1 LITLLARLFIRDRDK
16 VADAGVRR
24 AYGMLCSLTGIG
36 LNVLLFLGKYLAGR
50 LSGSIAMTA
59 DAFNNLSDAGSSV
72 ITLLGFR
79 MAAKKPDPGHPFG
92 HGRIEYLSGVAVSL
106 IIIVVGVQLGLESID
121 KIMSPEPVDAG
132 LVPML
137 VLVASICVKGY
148 MFAYNRGIGRKINSP
163 GMSATALDSLSD
175 CIATGVVLISML
187 LARFA
192 DVNIDGWGGAAVAIF
207 IIFSGFKAAKETLS
221 PLLGNPPDP
230 QLVRDITDIVMS
242 HPEVLNVH
250 DLIVHDYGPGRL
262 MISLHAEVPGDGDI
276 YALHDAI
283 DTAEYELQQKLG
295 CSAVIHMDPVSPD
308 GTKTAHMREELAEA
322 AKAIDP
328 RLTIHD
334 FRIVDGPTHTN
345 VIFDAV
351 LPNDS
356 SVTEDDAKAQLETI
370 VHSLWQ
376 NSHPKVHIDPPARTP
391 PKKKKP
397 PPRRGRSF
405 CAYCGALRRRSRY
418 CFLRS
423 ATAASYS
430 APPSAW
436 RLWR

>member
-1 LITLLARLFIRDRDK
+1 MITLLARLFIRDRDK

-163 GMSATALDSLSD
+163 GMSATAMDSLSD
-175 CIATGVVLISML
+175 SIATSVVLISML

-192 DVNIDGWGGAAVAIF
+192 DVNVDGWGGAAVAVF

-356 SVTEDDAKAQLETI
+356 PVTEDDTKAQLETI

-376 NSHPKVHIDPPARTP
+376 NSHPKVHIDRP
-391 PKKKKP
+391 
-397 PPRRGRSF
+397 F
-405 CAYCGALRRRSRY
+405 V
-418 CFLRS
+418 
-423 ATAASYS
+423 
-430 APPSAW
+430 
-436 RLWR
+436 

>member
-1 LITLLARLFIRDRDK
+1 MITLLARLFIRDRDK

-36 LNVLLFLGKYLAGR
+36 LNILLFLGKYLAGR

-163 GMSATALDSLSD
+163 GMSATAMDSLSD
-175 CIATGVVLISML
+175 SIATSVVLISML

-192 DVNIDGWGGAAVAIF
+192 DVNVDGWGGAAVAVF

-376 NSHPKVHIDPPARTP
+376 NSHPKVHIDRP
-391 PKKKKP
+391 
-397 PPRRGRSF
+397 F
-405 CAYCGALRRRSRY
+405 V
-418 CFLRS
+418 
-423 ATAASYS
+423 
-430 APPSAW
+430 
-436 RLWR
+436 

>member
-1 LITLLARLFIRDRDK
+1 MITLLARLFIRDRDK

-36 LNVLLFLGKYLAGR
+36 LNILLFLGKYLAGR

-276 YALHDAI
+276 YALPDAI

-376 NSHPKVHIDPPARTP
+376 NSHPKVHIDRP
-391 PKKKKP
+391 
-397 PPRRGRSF
+397 F
-405 CAYCGALRRRSRY
+405 V
-418 CFLRS
+418 
-423 ATAASYS
+423 
-430 APPSAW
+430 
-436 RLWR
+436 

>member
-1 LITLLARLFIRDRDK
+1 MITLLARLFIKDRDK
-16 VADAGVRR
+16 VADAAVRR

-92 HGRIEYLSGVAVSL
+92 HGRIEYLSGVAVSI

-121 KIMSPEPVDAG
+121 KIMNPQPVDAG
-132 LVPML
+132 LLPML

-163 GMSATALDSLSD
+163 GMAATAMDSLSD
-175 CIATGVVLISML
+175 SIATSVVLISML
-187 LARFA
+187 LSRFA
-192 DVNIDGWGGAAVAIF
+192 GVNADGWGGIAVACF

-230 QLVRDITDIVMS
+230 QLVHDITSIVLS
-242 HPEVLNVH
+242 HSEVMNVH

-262 MISLHAEVPGDGDI
+262 MVSLHAEVPGNGDI
-276 YALHDAI
+276 YALHDTI
-283 DTAEYELQQKLG
+283 DTIEYELSSKLG
-295 CSAVIHMDPVSPD
+295 CDAVIHMDPVSPD
-308 GTKTAHMREELAEA
+308 GTKTAHMRDELAEA
-322 AKAIDP
+322 AKSIDP
-328 RLTIHD
+328 RLSIHD

-356 SVTEDDAKAQLETI
+356 KLTEEEAVAQLAAL

-376 NSHPKVHIDPPARTP
+376 NSHPKVHIDRP
-391 PKKKKP
+391 
-397 PPRRGRSF
+397 F
-405 CAYCGALRRRSRY
+405 V
-418 CFLRS
+418 
-423 ATAASYS
+423 
-430 APPSAW
+430 
-436 RLWR
+436 

>member
-1 LITLLARLFIRDRDK
+1 MITLLARLFIKDRDK
-16 VADAGVRR
+16 VADAAVRR

-92 HGRIEYLSGVAVSL
+92 HGRIEYLSGVAVSI

-121 KIMSPEPVDAG
+121 KIMNPQPVDAG
-132 LVPML
+132 LLPML

-163 GMSATALDSLSD
+163 GMAATAMDSLSES
-175 CIATGVVLISML
+175 IATSVVLISML
-187 LARFA
+187 LSRFA
-192 DVNIDGWGGAAVAIF
+192 GVNADGWGGIAVACF

-230 QLVRDITDIVMS
+230 QLVHDITNIVLS
-242 HPEVLNVH
+242 HSEVMNVH

-262 MISLHAEVPGDGDI
+262 MVSLHAEVPGNGNI
-276 YALHDAI
+276 YALHDTI
-283 DTAEYELQQKLG
+283 DTIEYELSSKLG
-295 CSAVIHMDPVSPD
+295 CDAVIHMDPVSPD
-308 GTKTAHMREELAEA
+308 GTKTAHMRDELAEA
-322 AKAIDP
+322 AKSIDP
-328 RLTIHD
+328 RLSIHD

-356 SVTEDDAKAQLETI
+356 KLTEEEAVAQLEAL
-370 VHSLWQ
+370 VNSLWQ
-376 NSHPKVHIDPPARTP
+376 NSHPKVHIDRP
-391 PKKKKP
+391 
-397 PPRRGRSF
+397 F
-405 CAYCGALRRRSRY
+405 V
-418 CFLRS
+418 
-423 ATAASYS
+423 
-430 APPSAW
+430 
-436 RLWR
+436 

>member
-1 LITLLARLFIRDRDK
+1 MITLLAKLFIRDRDR
-16 VADAGVRR
+16 VQDAAVRR

-50 LSGSIAMTA
+50 LAGSIAMTA

-106 IIIVVGVQLGLESID
+106 IIIVVGVQLGLESIE
-121 KIMSPEPVDAG
+121 KIRSPEPVDAS
-132 LVPML
+132 LLPMI
-137 VLVASICVKGY
+137 VLLASICVKGY

-163 GMSATALDSLSD
+163 GMSATAVDSLSD

-192 DVNIDGWGGAAVAIF
+192 DINADGWGGAAVAAF
-207 IIFSGFKAAKETLS
+207 IIFSGFKAARETLS

-230 QLVRDITDIVMS
+230 QLVRDITDIVLA
-242 HPEVLNVH
+242 HPEVMNIH

-262 MISLHAEVPGDGDI
+262 MVSLHAEVPGDGDI
-276 YALHDAI
+276 FGLHDAI
-283 DTAEYELQQKLG
+283 DTAEYELESKLG
-295 CSAVIHMDPVSPD
+295 CDAVIHMDPVSPD
-308 GTKTAHMREELAEA
+308 GTKTAHMRGELAEA

-328 RLTIHD
+328 RLSIHD

-356 SVTEDDAKAQLETI
+356 ALTEDEARSALETL
-370 VHSLWQ
+370 VHSLWK
-376 NSHPKVHIDPPARTP
+376 NSHPKVHIDRP
-391 PKKKKP
+391 
-397 PPRRGRSF
+397 F
-405 CAYCGALRRRSRY
+405 V
-418 CFLRS
+418 
-423 ATAASYS
+423 
-430 APPSAW
+430 
-436 RLWR
+436 

>member
-1 LITLLARLFIRDRDK
+1 MITLLARLFIKDRDK
-16 VADAGVRR
+16 VADAAVRR

-79 MAAKKPDPGHPFG
+79 MAAKKPDLGHPFG
-92 HGRIEYLSGVAVSL
+92 HGRIEYLSGVAVSI

-121 KIMSPEPVDAG
+121 KIMNPQPVDAG
-132 LVPML
+132 LLPML

-163 GMSATALDSLSD
+163 GMAATAMDSLSD
-175 CIATGVVLISML
+175 SIATSVVLISML
-187 LARFA
+187 LSRFA
-192 DVNIDGWGGAAVAIF
+192 GVNADGWGGIAVACF

-230 QLVRDITDIVMS
+230 QLVHDITNIVLS
-242 HPEVLNVH
+242 HSEVVNVH

-262 MISLHAEVPGDGDI
+262 MVSLHAEVPGNGNI
-276 YALHDAI
+276 YALHDTI
-283 DTAEYELQQKLG
+283 DTIEYELSSKLG
-295 CSAVIHMDPVSPD
+295 CDAVIHMDPVSPD
-308 GTKTAHMREELAEA
+308 GTKTAHMRDELAEA
-322 AKAIDP
+322 AKSIDP
-328 RLTIHD
+328 RLSIHD

-356 SVTEDDAKAQLETI
+356 KLTEEEAVAQLDAL

-376 NSHPKVHIDPPARTP
+376 NSHPKVHIDRP
-391 PKKKKP
+391 
-397 PPRRGRSF
+397 F
-405 CAYCGALRRRSRY
+405 V
-418 CFLRS
+418 
-423 ATAASYS
+423 
-430 APPSAW
+430 
-436 RLWR
+436 

>member
-1 LITLLARLFIRDRDK
+1 MKDLLSRIGQWTEKMWRSIPIHLRDAIFTALLLGIAAAICFVLRSIDENGSFTLLIFVLAVVIISRFTEGYFWGVFSSLF
-16 VADAGVRR
+16 GVICVNFVFTYPFWAFNFR
-24 AYGMLCSLTGIG
+24 LTGYP
-36 LNVLLFLGKYLAGR
+36 LTFLTML
-50 LSGSIAMTA
+50 
-59 DAFNNLSDAGSSV
+59 
-72 ITLLGFR
+72 
-79 MAAKKPDPGHPFG
+79 
-92 HGRIEYLSGVAVSL
+92 AVSL

-121 KIMSPEPVDAG
+121 KIISPEPVDAG

-163 GMSATALDSLSD
+163 GMSATAMDSLSD
-175 CIATGVVLISML
+175 SIATSVVLISML

-192 DVNIDGWGGAAVAIF
+192 DVNVDGWGGAAVAVF

-351 LPNDS
+351 LPNNS
-356 SVTEDDAKAQLETI
+356 PVTEGDAKAQLETI

-376 NSHPKVHIDPPARTP
+376 NSHPKVHIDRP
-391 PKKKKP
+391 
-397 PPRRGRSF
+397 F
-405 CAYCGALRRRSRY
+405 V
-418 CFLRS
+418 
-423 ATAASYS
+423 
-430 APPSAW
+430 
-436 RLWR
+436 

>member
-1 LITLLARLFIRDRDK
+1 MITLLARLFIRDRDK

-24 AYGMLCSLTGIG
+24 VYGMLCSLTGIG

-106 IIIVVGVQLGLESID
+106 IIIVVGVQLGLESIN
-121 KIMSPEPVDAG
+121 KIISPEPVDAG

-163 GMSATALDSLSD
+163 GMSATAMDSLSD
-175 CIATGVVLISML
+175 SIATSVVLISML

-192 DVNIDGWGGAAVAIF
+192 DVNVDGWGGAAVAVF

-356 SVTEDDAKAQLETI
+356 PVTEDDAKAQLETI

-376 NSHPKVHIDPPARTP
+376 NSHPKVHIDRP
-391 PKKKKP
+391 
-397 PPRRGRSF
+397 F
-405 CAYCGALRRRSRY
+405 V
-418 CFLRS
+418 
-423 ATAASYS
+423 
-430 APPSAW
+430 
-436 RLWR
+436 

>member
-1 LITLLARLFIRDRDK
+1 MITLLARLFIRDRDK

-36 LNVLLFLGKYLAGR
+36 LNILLFLGKYLAGQ

-163 GMSATALDSLSD
+163 GMSATAMDSLSD
-175 CIATGVVLISML
+175 SIATSVVLISML

-192 DVNIDGWGGAAVAIF
+192 DVNVDGWGGAAVAVF

-376 NSHPKVHIDPPARTP
+376 NSHPKVHIDRP
-391 PKKKKP
+391 
-397 PPRRGRSF
+397 F
-405 CAYCGALRRRSRY
+405 V
-418 CFLRS
+418 
-423 ATAASYS
+423 
-430 APPSAW
+430 
-436 RLWR
+436 

>member
-1 LITLLARLFIRDRDK
+1 MITLLARLFIRDRDK

-36 LNVLLFLGKYLAGR
+36 LNILLFLGKYLAGR

-121 KIMSPEPVDAG
+121 KIISPEPVDAG
-132 LVPML
+132 PVPML

-356 SVTEDDAKAQLETI
+356 PVTEDDAKAQLETI

-376 NSHPKVHIDPPARTP
+376 NSHPKVHIDRP
-391 PKKKKP
+391 
-397 PPRRGRSF
+397 F
-405 CAYCGALRRRSRY
+405 V
-418 CFLRS
+418 
-423 ATAASYS
+423 
-430 APPSAW
+430 
-436 RLWR
+436 

>member
-1 LITLLARLFIRDRDK
+1 MITLLARLFIRDRDK

-24 AYGMLCSLTGIG
+24 ASGVLCSLPGIG
-36 LNVLLFLGKYLAGR
+36 LTILLFLGKYLAGR

-163 GMSATALDSLSD
+163 GMSATAMDSLSD
-175 CIATGVVLISML
+175 SIATSVVLISML

-351 LPNDS
+351 LPNNS
-356 SVTEDDAKAQLETI
+356 PVTEGDAKAQLETI

-376 NSHPKVHIDPPARTP
+376 NSHPKVHIDRP
-391 PKKKKP
+391 
-397 PPRRGRSF
+397 F
-405 CAYCGALRRRSRY
+405 V
-418 CFLRS
+418 
-423 ATAASYS
+423 
-430 APPSAW
+430 
-436 RLWR
+436 

>member
-1 LITLLARLFIRDRDK
+1 MITLLARLFIKDRDR
-16 VADAGVRR
+16 VQDAAVRR

-36 LNVLLFLGKYLAGR
+36 LNVLLFFGKYLAGQ

-106 IIIVVGVQLGLESID
+106 IIIVVGVQLGIESVH
-121 KIMSPEPVDAG
+121 KIMEPEAVDAG

-163 GMSATALDSLSD
+163 GMSATAVDSLSD

-192 DVNIDGWGGAAVAIF
+192 NINADGWGGAAVAAF
-207 IIFSGFKAAKETLS
+207 IIFSGFRAAKETLS
-221 PLLGNPPDP
+221 PLLGNPPDA
-230 QLVRDITDIVMS
+230 QLVKDISDIVLS
-242 HPEVLNVH
+242 HPEVMNVH

-262 MISLHAEVPGDGDI
+262 MVSLHAEVPGDGDI

-283 DTAEYELQQKLG
+283 DTIEYELESKLG
-295 CSAVIHMDPVSPD
+295 CAAVIHMDPVSPD
-308 GTKTAHMREELAEA
+308 GTKTAHMRDELAEA
-322 AKAIDP
+322 VKAIDP
-328 RLTIHD
+328 RLSIHD
-334 FRIVDGPTHTN
+334 LRIVDGPTHTN

-356 SVTEDDAKAQLETI
+356 ALTEDEAKSALETL

-376 NSHPKVHIDPPARTP
+376 NSHPKVHIDRP
-391 PKKKKP
+391 
-397 PPRRGRSF
+397 F
-405 CAYCGALRRRSRY
+405 V
-418 CFLRS
+418 
-423 ATAASYS
+423 
-430 APPSAW
+430 
-436 RLWR
+436 

>member
-1 LITLLARLFIRDRDK
+1 MITLLARLFIKDRDK
-16 VADAGVRR
+16 VADAAVRR

-59 DAFNNLSDAGSSV
+59 DAFNNLSDAGSSA

-92 HGRIEYLSGVAVSL
+92 HGRIEYLSGVAVSI

-121 KIMSPEPVDAG
+121 KIMNPQPVDAG
-132 LVPML
+132 LLPML

-163 GMSATALDSLSD
+163 GMAATAMDSLSD
-175 CIATGVVLISML
+175 SIATSVVLISML
-187 LARFA
+187 LSRFA
-192 DVNIDGWGGAAVAIF
+192 GVNADGWGGIAVACF

-230 QLVRDITDIVMS
+230 QLVHDISNIVLS
-242 HPEVLNVH
+242 HSEVVNVH

-262 MISLHAEVPGDGDI
+262 MVSLHAEVPGNGDI
-276 YALHDAI
+276 YALHDTI
-283 DTAEYELQQKLG
+283 DTIEYELSSKLG
-295 CSAVIHMDPVSPD
+295 CDAVIHMDPVSLD
-308 GTKTAHMREELAEA
+308 GTKTAHMRDELAEA
-322 AKAIDP
+322 AKSIDP
-328 RLTIHD
+328 RLSIHD

-356 SVTEDDAKAQLETI
+356 KLTEEEAVAQLEAL

-376 NSHPKVHIDPPARTP
+376 NSHPKVHIDRP
-391 PKKKKP
+391 
-397 PPRRGRSF
+397 F
-405 CAYCGALRRRSRY
+405 V
-418 CFLRS
+418 
-423 ATAASYS
+423 
-430 APPSAW
+430 
-436 RLWR
+436 

>member
-1 LITLLARLFIRDRDK
+1 MITLLARLFIKDRDK
-16 VADAGVRR
+16 VADAAVRR

-92 HGRIEYLSGVAVSL
+92 HGRIEYLSGVAVSI

-121 KIMSPEPVDAG
+121 KIMNPQPVDAG
-132 LVPML
+132 LLPML

-148 MFAYNRGIGRKINSP
+148 MFAYNRDIGRKINSP
-163 GMSATALDSLSD
+163 GMAATAMDSLSD
-175 CIATGVVLISML
+175 SIATSVVLISML
-187 LARFA
+187 LSRFA
-192 DVNIDGWGGAAVAIF
+192 GVNADGWGGIAVACF

-230 QLVRDITDIVMS
+230 QLVHDITSIVLS
-242 HPEVLNVH
+242 HSEVMNVH

-262 MISLHAEVPGDGDI
+262 MVSLHAEVPGNGDI
-276 YALHDAI
+276 YALHDTI
-283 DTAEYELQQKLG
+283 DTIEYELSSKLG
-295 CSAVIHMDPVSPD
+295 CDAVIHMDPVSPD
-308 GTKTAHMREELAEA
+308 GTKTAHMRDELAEA
-322 AKAIDP
+322 AKSIDP
-328 RLTIHD
+328 RLSIHD

-356 SVTEDDAKAQLETI
+356 KLTEEEAVAQLETL

-376 NSHPKVHIDPPARTP
+376 NSHPKVHIDRP
-391 PKKKKP
+391 
-397 PPRRGRSF
+397 F
-405 CAYCGALRRRSRY
+405 V
-418 CFLRS
+418 
-423 ATAASYS
+423 
-430 APPSAW
+430 
-436 RLWR
+436 

>member
-1 LITLLARLFIRDRDK
+1 MITLLARLFIRDRDK
-16 VADAGVRR
+16 AADAGVRR

-121 KIMSPEPVDAG
+121 KIISPEPVDAG

-163 GMSATALDSLSD
+163 GMSATAMDSLSD
-175 CIATGVVLISML
+175 SIATSVVLISML
-187 LARFA
+187 LARLA

-376 NSHPKVHIDPPARTP
+376 NSHPKVHIDRP
-391 PKKKKP
+391 
-397 PPRRGRSF
+397 F
-405 CAYCGALRRRSRY
+405 V
-418 CFLRS
+418 
-423 ATAASYS
+423 
-430 APPSAW
+430 
-436 RLWR
+436 

>member
-1 LITLLARLFIRDRDK
+1 MITLLARLFIRDRDK

-121 KIMSPEPVDAG
+121 KIISPEPVDAG

-192 DVNIDGWGGAAVAIF
+192 DVNIDGWGGAAVAVF

-376 NSHPKVHIDPPARTP
+376 NSHPKVHIDRP
-391 PKKKKP
+391 
-397 PPRRGRSF
+397 F
-405 CAYCGALRRRSRY
+405 V
-418 CFLRS
+418 
-423 ATAASYS
+423 
-430 APPSAW
+430 
-436 RLWR
+436 

>member
-1 LITLLARLFIRDRDK
+1 MITLLARLFIKDRDK
-16 VADAGVRR
+16 VADAAVRR

-92 HGRIEYLSGVAVSL
+92 HGRIEYLSGVAVSI

-121 KIMSPEPVDAG
+121 KIMNPQPVDAG
-132 LVPML
+132 LLPML

-163 GMSATALDSLSD
+163 GMAATAMDSLSD
-175 CIATGVVLISML
+175 SIATSVVLISML
-187 LARFA
+187 LSRFA
-192 DVNIDGWGGAAVAIF
+192 GVNADGWGGIAVACF

-230 QLVRDITDIVMS
+230 QLVHDITSIVLS
-242 HPEVLNVH
+242 HSEVMNVH

-262 MISLHAEVPGDGDI
+262 MVSLHAEVPGNGDI
-276 YALHDAI
+276 YALHDTI
-283 DTAEYELQQKLG
+283 DTIEYELSSKLG
-295 CSAVIHMDPVSPD
+295 CDAVIHMDPVSPD
-308 GTKTAHMREELAEA
+308 GTKTAHMRDELAEA
-322 AKAIDP
+322 AKSIDP
-328 RLTIHD
+328 RLSIHD

-356 SVTEDDAKAQLETI
+356 KLTEEEAVAQLAAL

-376 NSHPKVHIDPPARTP
+376 NSHPKVHIDRP
-391 PKKKKP
+391 
-397 PPRRGRSF
+397 
-405 CAYCGALRRRSRY
+405 LV
-418 CFLRS
+418 
-423 ATAASYS
+423 
-430 APPSAW
+430 
-436 RLWR
+436 

>member
-1 LITLLARLFIRDRDK
+1 MITLLARLFIKDRDK
-16 VADAGVRR
+16 VADAAVRR

-92 HGRIEYLSGVAVSL
+92 HGRIEYLSGVAVSI

-121 KIMSPEPVDAG
+121 KIMNPQPVDAG
-132 LVPML
+132 LLPML

-163 GMSATALDSLSD
+163 GMAATAMDSLSD
-175 CIATGVVLISML
+175 SIATSVVLISML
-187 LARFA
+187 LSRFA
-192 DVNIDGWGGAAVAIF
+192 GVNADGWGGIAVACF

-230 QLVRDITDIVMS
+230 QLVHDITSIVFS
-242 HPEVLNVH
+242 HSEVVNVH

-262 MISLHAEVPGDGDI
+262 MVSLHAEVPGNGNI
-276 YALHDAI
+276 YALHDTI
-283 DTAEYELQQKLG
+283 DTIEYELSSKLG
-295 CSAVIHMDPVSPD
+295 CDAVIHMDPVSPD
-308 GTKTAHMREELAEA
+308 GTKTAHMRDELAES
-322 AKAIDP
+322 AKSIDP
-328 RLTIHD
+328 RLSIHD

-356 SVTEDDAKAQLETI
+356 KLTEEEAVAQLEAL

-376 NSHPKVHIDPPARTP
+376 NSHPKVHIDRP
-391 PKKKKP
+391 
-397 PPRRGRSF
+397 F
-405 CAYCGALRRRSRY
+405 V
-418 CFLRS
+418 
-423 ATAASYS
+423 
-430 APPSAW
+430 
-436 RLWR
+436 

>member
-1 LITLLARLFIRDRDK
+1 MITLLARLFIRDRDK

-36 LNVLLFLGKYLAGR
+36 LNILLFLGKYLAGR

-121 KIMSPEPVDAG
+121 KIISPEPVDAG

-308 GTKTAHMREELAEA
+308 GTKTAHLREELAEA

-351 LPNDS
+351 LPNNS
-356 SVTEDDAKAQLETI
+356 PVTEGDAKAQLETI

-376 NSHPKVHIDPPARTP
+376 NSHPKVHIDRP
-391 PKKKKP
+391 
-397 PPRRGRSF
+397 F
-405 CAYCGALRRRSRY
+405 V
-418 CFLRS
+418 
-423 ATAASYS
+423 
-430 APPSAW
+430 
-436 RLWR
+436 

>member
-1 LITLLARLFIRDRDK
+1 MITLLARLFIRDRDK

-36 LNVLLFLGKYLAGR
+36 LNILLFLGKYLAGR

-192 DVNIDGWGGAAVAIF
+192 DVNVDGWGGAAVAIF

-262 MISLHAEVPGDGDI
+262 MISLHAEVPGGGDI

-376 NSHPKVHIDPPARTP
+376 NSHPKVHIDRP
-391 PKKKKP
+391 
-397 PPRRGRSF
+397 F
-405 CAYCGALRRRSRY
+405 V
-418 CFLRS
+418 
-423 ATAASYS
+423 
-430 APPSAW
+430 
-436 RLWR
+436 

>member
-1 LITLLARLFIRDRDK
+1 MITLLARLFIKDRDK
-16 VADAGVRR
+16 VADAAVRR

-92 HGRIEYLSGVAVSL
+92 HGRIEYLSGVAVSI

-121 KIMSPEPVDAG
+121 KIMNPQPVDAG
-132 LVPML
+132 LLPML

-163 GMSATALDSLSD
+163 GMAATAMDSLSD
-175 CIATGVVLISML
+175 SIATSVVLISML
-187 LARFA
+187 LSRFA
-192 DVNIDGWGGAAVAIF
+192 GVNADGWGGIAVACF

-230 QLVRDITDIVMS
+230 QLVHDITSIVLS
-242 HPEVLNVH
+242 HSEVMNVH

-262 MISLHAEVPGDGDI
+262 MVSLHAEVPGNGDI
-276 YALHDAI
+276 YALHDTI
-283 DTAEYELQQKLG
+283 DTIEYELSSKLG
-295 CSAVIHMDPVSPD
+295 CDAVIHMDPVSPD
-308 GTKTAHMREELAEA
+308 GTKTAHMRDELAEA
-322 AKAIDP
+322 AKSIDP
-328 RLTIHD
+328 RLSIHD

-356 SVTEDDAKAQLETI
+356 KLTEEEAVAQLEAL

-376 NSHPKVHIDPPARTP
+376 NSHPKVHIDRP
-391 PKKKKP
+391 
-397 PPRRGRSF
+397 F
-405 CAYCGALRRRSRY
+405 V
-418 CFLRS
+418 
-423 ATAASYS
+423 
-430 APPSAW
+430 
-436 RLWR
+436 

>member
-1 LITLLARLFIRDRDK
+1 MITLLARLFIKDRDK
-16 VADAGVRR
+16 VADAAVRR

-59 DAFNNLSDAGSSV
+59 DAFNNLSDAGSSA

-92 HGRIEYLSGVAVSL
+92 HGRIEYLSGVAVSI

-121 KIMSPEPVDAG
+121 KIMNPQPVDAG
-132 LVPML
+132 LLPML

-163 GMSATALDSLSD
+163 GMAATAMDSLSD
-175 CIATGVVLISML
+175 SIATSVVLISML
-187 LARFA
+187 LSRFA
-192 DVNIDGWGGAAVAIF
+192 GVNADGWGGIAVACF

-230 QLVRDITDIVMS
+230 QLVHDITSIVFS
-242 HPEVLNVH
+242 HSEVMNVH

-262 MISLHAEVPGDGDI
+262 MVSLHAEVPGNGDI
-276 YALHDAI
+276 YALHDTI
-283 DTAEYELQQKLG
+283 DTIEYELSSKLG
-295 CSAVIHMDPVSPD
+295 CDAVIHMDPVNPD
-308 GTKTAHMREELAEA
+308 GTKTAHMRDELAEA
-322 AKAIDP
+322 AKSIDP
-328 RLTIHD
+328 RLSIHD

-356 SVTEDDAKAQLETI
+356 KLTEEEAVAQLEAL

-376 NSHPKVHIDPPARTP
+376 NSHPKVHIDRP
-391 PKKKKP
+391 
-397 PPRRGRSF
+397 F
-405 CAYCGALRRRSRY
+405 V
-418 CFLRS
+418 
-423 ATAASYS
+423 
-430 APPSAW
+430 
-436 RLWR
+436 

>member
-1 LITLLARLFIRDRDK
+1 MRKRPRTGPFPPCMGGKCLITLLSRLFIKDRENTS
-16 VADAGVRR
+16 DAGVRR
-24 AYGMLCSLTGIG
+24 AYGMLCSLVGIG

-121 KIMSPEPVDAG
+121 KIRSPEPVDAG
-132 LVPML
+132 LLPML

-148 MFAYNRGIGRKINSP
+148 MFAYNRGIGRKLNSP
-163 GMSATALDSLSD
+163 GMSATAMDSLSD
-175 CIATGVVLISML
+175 CIATGVVLASML
-187 LARFA
+187 LARFT
-192 DVNIDGWGGAAVAIF
+192 DVNADGWGGAAVACF
-207 IIFSGFKAAKETLS
+207 IIFSGFKAARETLS

-230 QLVRDITDIVMS
+230 QLVRGIMDIVTA
-242 HPEVLNVH
+242 HPEVMNVH

-262 MISLHAEVPGDGDI
+262 MVSLHAEVPGDGDI

-283 DTAEYELQQKLG
+283 DTAEYELESKLG
-295 CSAVIHMDPVSPD
+295 CAAVIHMDPVSPD
-308 GTKTAHMREELAEA
+308 GSKTAHMRDELAEA
-322 AKAIDP
+322 AKAIEP
-328 RLTIHD
+328 RLTIPD

-356 SVTEDDAKAQLETI
+356 ALTEDECRAALETL
-370 VHSLWQ
+370 VHSLWK
-376 NSHPKVHIDPPARTP
+376 NSHPKVHIDRP
-391 PKKKKP
+391 
-397 PPRRGRSF
+397 F
-405 CAYCGALRRRSRY
+405 V
-418 CFLRS
+418 
-423 ATAASYS
+423 
-430 APPSAW
+430 
-436 RLWR
+436 

>member
-1 LITLLARLFIRDRDK
+1 MITLLARLFIKDRDK
-16 VADAGVRR
+16 VADAAVRR

-59 DAFNNLSDAGSSV
+59 DAFNNLSDAGSSA

-92 HGRIEYLSGVAVSL
+92 HGRIEYLSGVAVSI

-121 KIMSPEPVDAG
+121 KIMNPQPVDAG
-132 LVPML
+132 LLPML

-163 GMSATALDSLSD
+163 GMAATAMDSLSD
-175 CIATGVVLISML
+175 SIATSVVLISML
-187 LARFA
+187 LSRFA
-192 DVNIDGWGGAAVAIF
+192 GVNADGWGGIAVACF

-230 QLVRDITDIVMS
+230 QLVHDITNIVFS
-242 HPEVLNVH
+242 HSEVMNVH

-262 MISLHAEVPGDGDI
+262 MVSLHAEVPGNGNI
-276 YALHDAI
+276 YALHDTI
-283 DTAEYELQQKLG
+283 DTIEYELSSKLG
-295 CSAVIHMDPVSPD
+295 CDAVIHMDPVSPD
-308 GTKTAHMREELAEA
+308 GTKTAHMRDELAEA
-322 AKAIDP
+322 AKSIDP
-328 RLTIHD
+328 RLSIHD

-356 SVTEDDAKAQLETI
+356 KLTEEEAVAQLEAL

-376 NSHPKVHIDPPARTP
+376 NSHPKVHIDRP
-391 PKKKKP
+391 
-397 PPRRGRSF
+397 F
-405 CAYCGALRRRSRY
+405 V
-418 CFLRS
+418 
-423 ATAASYS
+423 
-430 APPSAW
+430 
-436 RLWR
+436 

>member
-1 LITLLARLFIRDRDK
+1 MITLLARLFIKDRDK
-16 VADAGVRR
+16 VADAAVRR

-92 HGRIEYLSGVAVSL
+92 HGRIEYLSGVAVSI

-121 KIMSPEPVDAG
+121 KIMNPQPVDAG
-132 LVPML
+132 LLPML

-163 GMSATALDSLSD
+163 GMAATAMDSLSD
-175 CIATGVVLISML
+175 SIATSVVLISML
-187 LARFA
+187 LSRFA
-192 DVNIDGWGGAAVAIF
+192 GVNADGWGGIAVACF

-230 QLVRDITDIVMS
+230 QLVHDITSIVFS
-242 HPEVLNVH
+242 HSEVMNVH

-262 MISLHAEVPGDGDI
+262 MVSLHAEVPGNGNI
-276 YALHDAI
+276 YALHDTI
-283 DTAEYELQQKLG
+283 DTIEYELSSKLG
-295 CSAVIHMDPVSPD
+295 CDAVIHMDPVSPD
-308 GTKTAHMREELAEA
+308 GTKTAHMRDELAEA
-322 AKAIDP
+322 AKSIDP
-328 RLTIHD
+328 RLSIHD

-356 SVTEDDAKAQLETI
+356 KLTEEEAVAQLETL

-376 NSHPKVHIDPPARTP
+376 NSHPKVHIDRP
-391 PKKKKP
+391 
-397 PPRRGRSF
+397 F
-405 CAYCGALRRRSRY
+405 V
-418 CFLRS
+418 
-423 ATAASYS
+423 
-430 APPSAW
+430 
-436 RLWR
+436 

>member
-1 LITLLARLFIRDRDK
+1 MITLLARLFIRDRDK

-36 LNVLLFLGKYLAGR
+36 LNILLFLGKYLAGR

-121 KIMSPEPVDAG
+121 KIIYPEPVDAG

-351 LPNDS
+351 LPNNS
-356 SVTEDDAKAQLETI
+356 PVTEGDAKAQLETI

-376 NSHPKVHIDPPARTP
+376 NSHPKVHIDRP
-391 PKKKKP
+391 
-397 PPRRGRSF
+397 F
-405 CAYCGALRRRSRY
+405 V
-418 CFLRS
+418 
-423 ATAASYS
+423 
-430 APPSAW
+430 
-436 RLWR
+436 

>member
-1 LITLLARLFIRDRDK
+1 MITLLARLFIKDRDK
-16 VADAGVRR
+16 VADAAVRR

-59 DAFNNLSDAGSSV
+59 DAFNNLSDAGSSA

-92 HGRIEYLSGVAVSL
+92 HGRIEYLSGVAVSI

-121 KIMSPEPVDAG
+121 KIMNPQPVDAG
-132 LVPML
+132 LLPML

-163 GMSATALDSLSD
+163 GMAATAMDSLSD
-175 CIATGVVLISML
+175 SIATSVVLISML
-187 LARFA
+187 LSRFA
-192 DVNIDGWGGAAVAIF
+192 GVNADGWGGIAVACF

-230 QLVRDITDIVMS
+230 QLVHDITSIVLS
-242 HPEVLNVH
+242 HSEVMNVH

-262 MISLHAEVPGDGDI
+262 MVSLHAEVPGNGDI
-276 YALHDAI
+276 YALHDTI
-283 DTAEYELQQKLG
+283 DTIEYELSSKLG
-295 CSAVIHMDPVSPD
+295 CDAVIHMDPVSPD
-308 GTKTAHMREELAEA
+308 GTKTAHMRDELAEA
-322 AKAIDP
+322 AKSIDP
-328 RLTIHD
+328 RLSIHD

-356 SVTEDDAKAQLETI
+356 KLTEEEAVAQLAAL

-376 NSHPKVHIDPPARTP
+376 NSHPKVHIDRP
-391 PKKKKP
+391 
-397 PPRRGRSF
+397 F
-405 CAYCGALRRRSRY
+405 V
-418 CFLRS
+418 
-423 ATAASYS
+423 
-430 APPSAW
+430 
-436 RLWR
+436 

>member
-1 LITLLARLFIRDRDK
+1 MITLLARLFIRDRDK

-36 LNVLLFLGKYLAGR
+36 LNILLFLGKYLAGR

-106 IIIVVGVQLGLESID
+106 IIIVLGVQLGLESID

-163 GMSATALDSLSD
+163 GMSATAMDSLSD
-175 CIATGVVLISML
+175 SIATSVVLISML

-192 DVNIDGWGGAAVAIF
+192 DVNVDGWGGAAVAVF

-376 NSHPKVHIDPPARTP
+376 NSHPKVHIDRP
-391 PKKKKP
+391 
-397 PPRRGRSF
+397 F
-405 CAYCGALRRRSRY
+405 V
-418 CFLRS
+418 
-423 ATAASYS
+423 
-430 APPSAW
+430 
-436 RLWR
+436 

>member
-1 LITLLARLFIRDRDK
+1 MITLLARLFIRDRDK

-36 LNVLLFLGKYLAGR
+36 LNILLFLGKYLAGQ

-121 KIMSPEPVDAG
+121 KIISPEPVDAG

-356 SVTEDDAKAQLETI
+356 PVTEDDAKAQLETI

-376 NSHPKVHIDPPARTP
+376 NSHPKVHIDRP
-391 PKKKKP
+391 
-397 PPRRGRSF
+397 F
-405 CAYCGALRRRSRY
+405 V
-418 CFLRS
+418 
-423 ATAASYS
+423 
-430 APPSAW
+430 
-436 RLWR
+436 

>member
-1 LITLLARLFIRDRDK
+1 MITLLARLFIKDRDK
-16 VADAGVRR
+16 VADAAVRR

-92 HGRIEYLSGVAVSL
+92 HGRIEYLSGVAVSI

-121 KIMSPEPVDAG
+121 KIMNPQPVDAG
-132 LVPML
+132 LLPML

-163 GMSATALDSLSD
+163 GMAATAMDSLSD
-175 CIATGVVLISML
+175 SIATSVVLISML
-187 LARFA
+187 LSRFA
-192 DVNIDGWGGAAVAIF
+192 GVNADGWGGIAVACF

-230 QLVRDITDIVMS
+230 QLVHDITNIVFS
-242 HPEVLNVH
+242 HSEVMNVH

-262 MISLHAEVPGDGDI
+262 MVSLHAEVPGNGDI
-276 YALHDAI
+276 YALHDTI
-283 DTAEYELQQKLG
+283 DTIEYELSSKLG
-295 CSAVIHMDPVSPD
+295 CDAVIHMDPVSPD
-308 GTKTAHMREELAEA
+308 GTKTAHMRDELAEA
-322 AKAIDP
+322 AKSIDP
-328 RLTIHD
+328 RLSIHD

-356 SVTEDDAKAQLETI
+356 KLTEEEAVAQLETL

-376 NSHPKVHIDPPARTP
+376 NSHPKVHIDRP
-391 PKKKKP
+391 
-397 PPRRGRSF
+397 F
-405 CAYCGALRRRSRY
+405 V
-418 CFLRS
+418 
-423 ATAASYS
+423 
-430 APPSAW
+430 
-436 RLWR
+436 

>member
-1 LITLLARLFIRDRDK
+1 MITLLARLFIRDRDK

-36 LNVLLFLGKYLAGR
+36 LNILLFLGKYLAGR

-356 SVTEDDAKAQLETI
+356 PVTEDDAKAQLETI

-376 NSHPKVHIDPPARTP
+376 NSHPKVHIDRP
-391 PKKKKP
+391 
-397 PPRRGRSF
+397 F
-405 CAYCGALRRRSRY
+405 V
-418 CFLRS
+418 
-423 ATAASYS
+423 
-430 APPSAW
+430 
-436 RLWR
+436 

>member
-1 LITLLARLFIRDRDK
+1 MITLLARLFIKDRDR
-16 VADAGVRR
+16 VQDAAVRR

-36 LNVLLFLGKYLAGR
+36 LNVLLFFGKYLAGQ

-106 IIIVVGVQLGLESID
+106 IIIVVGVQLGIESVH
-121 KIMSPEPVDAG
+121 KIMEPEAVDAG

-163 GMSATALDSLSD
+163 GMSATAVDSLSD

-192 DVNIDGWGGAAVAIF
+192 NINADGWGGAAVAAF
-207 IIFSGFKAAKETLS
+207 IIFSGFRAAKETLS
-221 PLLGNPPDP
+221 PLLGNPPDA
-230 QLVRDITDIVMS
+230 QLVKDITDIVLS
-242 HPEVLNVH
+242 HPEVMNVH

-262 MISLHAEVPGDGDI
+262 MVSLHAEVPGDGDI

-283 DTAEYELQQKLG
+283 DTIEYELESKLG
-295 CSAVIHMDPVSPD
+295 CAAVIHMDPVSPD
-308 GTKTAHMREELAEA
+308 GTKTAHMRDELAEA
-322 AKAIDP
+322 VKAIDP
-328 RLTIHD
+328 RLSIHD

-356 SVTEDDAKAQLETI
+356 ALTEDEAKSALETL

-376 NSHPKVHIDPPARTP
+376 NSHPKVHIDRP
-391 PKKKKP
+391 
-397 PPRRGRSF
+397 F
-405 CAYCGALRRRSRY
+405 V
-418 CFLRS
+418 
-423 ATAASYS
+423 
-430 APPSAW
+430 
-436 RLWR
+436 